1 MCHFAVVGD
10 GNGFKAFVRVLPDT
24 ARAAGFVGGEFIGCG
39 VVEHQERV
47 GAAVVAHV
55 GEQGLDEESV
65 ADPVLAD
72 CTVDLFDVAHDEVP
86 SCGLI

>member
-1 MCHFAVVGD
+1 MSHFAVVGD
-10 GNGFKAFVRVLPDT
+10 GNGFKAFVRVLSDS
-24 ARAAGFVGGEFIGCG
+24 ARAAGFVGSKLMRCG
-39 VVEHQERV
+39 VVEHQEGI

-65 ADPVLAD
+65 ADPVLAG

-86 SCGLI
+86 SCGVV